1 VSVLQGGS
9 YAATYAIPGG
19 VVAGSTV
26 TLSVTAPDGTTM
38 TPAVTQGAVSTA
50 SVPAAQIGVYLLVW
64 TAAGAVSDVET
75 DQFTVLAPGL
85 GLISLSDLRDQ
96 LNISPTDPTGTAK
109 LRRYT
114 MSATAVVE
122 NITGPILPAPQT
134 RIFPGGS
141 SFVILPHRW
150 VKSVTTVQEFWGGMT
165 IYTLTNQQPGSG
177 PLTGFGYTWDP
188 VETKIVRVSGGYECN
203 FKPGQNAVIVNYVA
217 GMATIP
223 PDITDASGELIR
235 HWWAHGQ
242 QPYRGAFQA
251 TPGDDDGGTVTV
263 MGYSVPNRV
272 VEMLNPYRKRP
283 GIF

>member
-1 VSVLQGGS
+1 
-9 YAATYAIPGG
+9 
-19 VVAGSTV
+19 
-26 TLSVTAPDGTTM
+26 VTAPDGTTS

-50 SVPAAQIGVYLLVW
+50 TVPATQVGAYLLVW
-64 TAAGAVSDVET
+64 SATGTVTDVQT
-75 DQFTVLAPGL
+75 DQFTVLAPSL

-96 LNISPTDPTGTAK
+96 LNISVVDTTATAK
-109 LRRYT
+109 LRRFIQ
-114 MSATAVVE
+114 SATAVVE
-122 NITGPILPAPQT
+122 NITGPILPSPQT
-134 RIFPGGS
+134 RYFAGGC

-150 VKSVTTVQEFWGGMT
+150 VKSITTVQEFWGGTT
-165 IYTLTNQQPGSG
+165 IYTLANQQPGTG
-177 PLTGFGYTWDP
+177 PLTGFAYTWDP
-188 VETKIVRVSGGYECN
+188 VTTKIVRVSAGYETD

-223 PDITDASGELIR
+223 QDITDATGELIR

-251 TPGDDDGGTVTV
+251 TTADDDGGTITV

-272 VEMLNPYRKRP
+272 NEMLNPYRKRP